1 MLTRQRRGDLALIL
15 VPLALYAVNQ
25 RVKTQVPWPAA
36 GYLLR
41 CHFNDYLGG
50 AAFAAYLNLILS
62 LSRWPEKRLRR
73 AWQFLAAG
81 VLCGLFWECAAR
93 RFLPDSIGDP
103 WDVLAY
109 VLGMLTYWA
118 IWARRTPEGS

>member
-62 LSRWPEKRLRR
+62 SFPPYMNCTRLWNSPSWKRSL
-73 AWQFLAAG
+73 
-81 VLCGLFWECAAR
+81 
-93 RFLPDSIGDP
+93 
-103 WDVLAY
+103 
-109 VLGMLTYWA
+109 
-118 IWARRTPEGS
+118 

>member
-25 RVKTQVPWPAA
+25 QVKTQIPWPAA

-81 VLCGLFWECAAR
+81 VLCGLFWECAAP
-93 RFLPDSIGDP
+93 RFLPDSVGDP

>member
-1 MLTRQRRGDLALIL
+1 M
-15 VPLALYAVNQ
+15 
-25 RVKTQVPWPAA
+25 
-36 GYLLR
+36 
-41 CHFNDYLGG
+41 
-50 AAFAAYLNLILS
+50 NLILS

-81 VLCGLFWECAAR
+81 VLCGLFWECAAP